1 MAKPMYAIVVMKC
14 ETLNSFLA
22 DTFLMMK
29 EGTTI
34 FGKNQSQTSVSEI
47 LNVGPASERS
57 ERSSPLFFLYKG
69 D

>member
-34 FGKNQSQTSVSEI
+34 FGKNEI
-47 LNVGPASERS
+47 ICIIVWNM
-57 ERSSPLFFLYKG
+57 
-69 D
+69 

>member
-1 MAKPMYAIVVMKC
+1 MAKPKYAIVVMKC

-34 FGKNQSQTSVSEI
+34 FGKKDKIIVWNLADLADI
-47 LNVGPASERS
+47 
-57 ERSSPLFFLYKG
+57 
-69 D
+69 